1 MEKQIVFRASS
12 FANLLVKNKDTSI
25 TDVQLDRIDE
35 LVYEM
40 ENGLNKN
47 GNKVKWTDNK
57 ADELQKLIEK
67 RDAKPELSLT
77 AKKEVQKIWLQNEK
91 GFIKNLDNKYV
102 MKGLFNEENGIELIG
117 EIEEQ
122 FFLKNE
128 ERITIGSITGE
139 ADIIHTYNSVDELP
153 EWRKLMEDGETKFP
167 LKVVKDVK
175 CSFDAETFMNAEFSS
190 MYETQLRVYMM
201 LYNADEA
208 HLQYCLTDAPDHI
221 LEAENWK
228 LKNKYGIIDMDSEI
242 AKPLFDQVKRNLIYS
257 DNPEYSKEER
267 LKSYMARRD
276 KTIEQEILDVIPM
289 ALEYYK
295 TITLNKTQ

>member
-1 MEKQIVFRASS
+1 MKKQIVFRASS

-57 ADELQKLIEK
+57 AEELERLIEK
-67 RDAKPELSLT
+67 KNAKPELSTT

-102 MKGLFNEENGIELIG
+102 MKGLYNEENGIELIG

-122 FFLKNE
+122 FFIKND
-128 ERITIGSITGE
+128 ERITIGNITGE
-139 ADIIHTYNSVDELP
+139 CDLKHTYNSIDELP
-153 EWRKLMEDGETKFP
+153 EWRKIMEDGETKFP

-175 CSFDAETFMNAEFSS
+175 CSYDAETFMNAEFSS
-190 MYETQLRVYMM
+190 TYETQLRVYMM
-201 LYNADEA
+201 LYDTDEA
-208 HLQYCLTDAPDHI
+208 HLQYCLTDVPEHI
-221 LEAENWK
+221 MESEIWK
-228 LKNKYGIIDMDSEI
+228 IKNKYGIIDTESEI
-242 AKPLFDQVKRNLIYS
+242 AKPLFDQLKRNLIYS
-257 DNPEYSKEER
+257 DNPSYTKEER
-267 LKSYMARRD
+267 LKSYMIRRD

-289 ALEYYK
+289 ALEYYQ

>member
-1 MEKQIVFRASS
+1 MENQIVFRASS
-12 FANLLVKNKDTSI
+12 FANLLVKNKDASI
-25 TDVQLDRIDE
+25 TDVQLARIDE
-35 LVYEM
+35 LIYEM

-47 GNKVKWTDNK
+47 GNKVKWTENK
-57 ADELQKLIEK
+57 SDELEKLVQK
-67 RDAKPELSLT
+67 RDAKPELSTT

-102 MKGLFNEENGIELIG
+102 MKGLYNEETGIELIG
-117 EIEEQ
+117 DIEGQ

-128 ERITIGSITGE
+128 ERITIGNITGE
-139 ADIIHTYNSVDELP
+139 CDIIHTYNSVDELP

-221 LEAENWK
+221 FEIETWK
-228 LKNKYGIIDMDSEI
+228 IKNKYGIIDTDSEI
-242 AKPLFDQVKRNLIYS
+242 AKPLFDQLKRNLIYS
-257 DNPEYSKEER
+257 DNPNYTAEER
-267 LKSYMARRD
+267 LKSYMVRRD
-276 KTIEQEILDVIPM
+276 ENLDQEILDVIPM

-295 TITLNKTQ
+295 TITLNRV